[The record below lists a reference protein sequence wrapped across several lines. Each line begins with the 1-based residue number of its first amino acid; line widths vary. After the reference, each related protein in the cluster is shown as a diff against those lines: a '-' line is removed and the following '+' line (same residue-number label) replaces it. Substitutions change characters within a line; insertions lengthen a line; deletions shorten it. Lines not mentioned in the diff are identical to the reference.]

1 MNLHRVVANE
11 HLLYSS
17 SNFFFSFFYLLLLLL
32 SSPSSSST
40 PLTPVHIFLS
50 SIHVWFAFLMI
61 PNGSQFHM
69 MRQGWKFITN
79 HLLCGSQLRA
89 NCELYIWEFNL
100 FHVFFFF
107 IRLRLILIVNI
118 CWMST
123 WTIWLSFVHLHH
135 CCSALDW
142 STWLYR
148 IPSYSSAHEN
158 FIYFSFFFGNKF
170 VVLSLTHAHT
180 HIMMN
185 WINLFSNVA
194 IYLNI
199 I

>member
-1 MNLHRVVANE
+1 MINE
-11 HLLYSS
+11 FASRCCEWT
-17 SNFFFSFFYLLLLLL
+17 FVIFFFYLLLLTS
-32 SSPSSSST
+32 SSPSS
-40 PLTPVHIFLS
+40 IFSFFFFHSFDARSYLS
-50 SIHVWFAFLMI
+50 IFHSRLIRIFNDPKWKSISHDASGLKIYYQSFVMRFA
-61 PNGSQFHM
+61 
-69 MRQGWKFITN
+69 IT
-79 HLLCGSQLRA
+79 
-89 NCELYIWEFNL
+89 CELWIIHLRVQFISC
-100 FHVFFFF
+100 FFFF